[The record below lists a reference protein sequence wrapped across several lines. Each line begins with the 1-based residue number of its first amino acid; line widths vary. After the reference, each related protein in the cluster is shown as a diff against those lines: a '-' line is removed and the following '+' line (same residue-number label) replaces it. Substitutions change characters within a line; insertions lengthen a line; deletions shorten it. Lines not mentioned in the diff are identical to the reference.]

1 MEQILIVGNVG
12 RDCAIAG
19 SNGSQEAYFSVAVDK
34 SYKKSD
40 GTKVEMTN
48 WYTVWKSPSG
58 VDKFLK
64 KGTKVLV
71 QGRLNMTIDNYQGK
85 QSIKLSIQ
93 NPIIQLLS
101 ATEKSTEPQESSNV
115 APQPLPSNSADD
127 KDLPF

>member
-1 MEQILIVGNVG
+1 M
-12 RDCAIAG
+12 AG

-58 VDKFLK
+58 VVKFLK

-71 QGRLNMTIDNYQGK
+71 QGRLNMAIDNYQGK

-101 ATEKSTEPQESSNV
+101 GTEKSTEPQGNIVRGDTNNGSSNV
-115 APQPLPSNSADD
+115 ANTPVPQALPSENKDD
-127 KDLPF
+127 DLPF